1 MFERRAGRASPKLAM
16 QLLSW
21 TERPKRMRKIGTST
35 TMYPRIL
42 HNLIAVAAL
51 AGLLSSCG
59 IRRHKYADPIA
70 KNTQQPDKVLFDR
83 AINDI
88 EHSRYEI
95 ARLTL
100 QTLINTYDSS
110 EYLAKAKLA
119 IADSWF
125 REGGAH
131 GLAQAEAEYKDFE
144 LFYPNMEEAAE
155 AQERVCDIHYKQMDK
170 ADRDPLHAVR
180 AEDECRQLLLQYPN
194 SKFAPETQQKLRNVQ
209 EVLAAHE
216 YAAAVFYHHKGA
228 MPAAANR
235 LTTMVDQYPLF
246 SQADEALWTLGDA
259 YDRMG
264 DRFEDKS
271 AAAYTRLVK
280 DYPLSPRVPAAKEKL
295 QAMKRPVPEADPV
308 AYARMKYDMENRTS
322 PSKVNRVMD
331 TFRRN
336 PDTHLAAKG
345 GSPSMTIL
353 RPGIPVSVPVS
364 PSGAAA
370 PGAAGT
376 GSAPSDV
383 TIGLTNDTKELDTRP
398 DARTNPPAAPA
409 AAAASPAS
417 PAAPAADVAAKPA
430 DGAAVAPQQPF
441 ATNHPLSEADKKRA
455 MKMAQ
460 DKAKQQKKAQA
471 KAIKAAKSAPSQ
483 PASTT
488 PQTPSAQP
496 APASAPPQN

>member
-1 MFERRAGRASPKLAM
+1 M
-16 QLLSW
+16 
-21 TERPKRMRKIGTST
+21 
-35 TMYPRIL
+35 MYPRIL
-42 HNLIAVAAL
+42 HHLIVVAAL

-59 IRRHKYADPIA
+59 LRRHKYADPIT
-70 KNTQQPDKVLFDR
+70 KNTEQPDKTLFDR
-83 AINDI
+83 AIKDI

-110 EYLAKAKLA
+110 EFLAKAKLA

-125 REGGAH
+125 REGGSH

-144 LFYPNMEEAAE
+144 LFYPNMEESAE

-180 AEDECRQLLLQYPN
+180 AEDECRQLLMQYPN

-235 LTTMVDQYPLF
+235 LTSMVDQYPLF
-246 SQADEALWTLGDA
+246 SMADEALWMLGDS

-271 AAAYTRLVK
+271 ATAYTRIVK
-280 DYPLSPRVPAAKEKL
+280 DYPLSPHAQAAKHKL
-295 QAMKRPVPEADPV
+295 EAMKRPVPEADPV
-308 AYARMKYDMENRTS
+308 AYARMKYEFENRSAPGRIT
-322 PSKVNRVMD
+322 RVLD
-331 TFRRN
+331 TFKRN

-353 RPGIPVSVPVS
+353 RPGIPVSVPLS
-364 PSGAAA
+364 AGAAA
-370 PGAAGT
+370 PGAAGA
-376 GSAPSDV
+376 GGVGSDV
-383 TIGLTNDTKELDTRP
+383 TASIGGDTKELDTRP
-398 DARTNPPAAPA
+398 DARANPPAPGATPPAAPVV
-409 AAAASPAS
+409 
-417 PAAPAADVAAKPA
+417 DQTAKPA
-430 DGAAVAPQQPF
+430 DASPVAPQQPF
-441 ATNHPLSEADKKRA
+441 ATNHPLSEKDKKLA

-460 DKAKQQKKAQA
+460 EKAKRDKKAA
-471 KAIKAAKSAPSQ
+471 AKAAKKAPVQ
-483 PASTT
+483 
-488 PQTPSAQP
+488 PQTPAPSAQQPQAQTP
-496 APASAPPQN
+496 AQAQTPPQEK

>member
-1 MFERRAGRASPKLAM
+1 M
-16 QLLSW
+16 
-21 TERPKRMRKIGTST
+21 
-35 TMYPRIL
+35 MYPRIF
-42 HNLIAVAAL
+42 HHLIAVAAL

-59 IRRHKYADPIA
+59 LRRHKYADPIT
-70 KNTQQPDKVLFDR
+70 KNTEQPDKVLFDR

-110 EYLAKAKLA
+110 EFLAKAKLA

-180 AEDECRQLLLQYPN
+180 AEEECRQLLLQYPN
-194 SKFAPETQQKLRNVQ
+194 SKFAPETQQKLRNAQ

-235 LTTMVDQYPLF
+235 LTSMVDQYPLF
-246 SQADEALWTLGDA
+246 SMADEALWMLGDS

-271 AAAYTRLVK
+271 AAAYTRIVK
-280 DYPLSPRVPAAKEKL
+280 DYPLSPHAQAAKQKL
-295 QAMKRPVPEADPV
+295 EAMKRPVPEADPV
-308 AYARMKYDMENRTS
+308 AYARMKYERENRTS
-322 PSKVNRVMD
+322 PSKINRLID
-331 TFRRN
+331 GFKRN
-336 PDTHLAAKG
+336 PDTSLAAKG
-345 GSPSMTIL
+345 GTPSMTIL
-353 RPGIPVSVPVS
+353 RPGIPVSVPLS
-364 PSGAAA
+364 AGAAA
-370 PGAAGT
+370 PGAAGAGST
-376 GSAPSDV
+376 GSDV

-398 DARTNPPAAPA
+398 DARANPPGA
-409 AAAASPAS
+409 AAAS
-417 PAAPAADVAAKPA
+417 PAAPAADLTAKPA
-430 DGAAVAPQQPF
+430 DAAAATPQQPF

-460 DKAKQQKKAQA
+460 DKAKRDKKSQA
-471 KAIKAAKSAPSQ
+471 KAVKAAKSAPDQ
-483 PASTT
+483 PASQTT
-488 PQTPSAQP
+488 PLTPTPQPAQAQTP
-496 APASAPPQN
+496 PQD

>member
-1 MFERRAGRASPKLAM
+1 M
-16 QLLSW
+16 
-21 TERPKRMRKIGTST
+21 I
-35 TMYPRIL
+35 YPRFL
-42 HNLIAVAAL
+42 HHLIAVAAL

-70 KNTQQPDKVLFDR
+70 KQTEQPDKVLFDR

-110 EYLAKAKLA
+110 EFLAKAKLA

-170 ADRDPLHAVR
+170 ADRDTLHAIR
-180 AEDECRQLLLQYPN
+180 AEDECRQLLIAYPN
-194 SKFAPETQQKLRNVQ
+194 SKFAPETQQKLRDTQ

-235 LTTMVDQYPLF
+235 LTSMVDQYPLF
-246 SQADEALWTLGDA
+246 SQADEALWMLGDS

-271 AAAYTRLVK
+271 AGTYARLVK
-280 DYPLSPRVPAAKEKL
+280 DYPLSPHAQAAKQKL

-308 AYARMKYDMENRTS
+308 AYARMKYELENRNA
-322 PSKVNRVMD
+322 PSKVTRALD

-353 RPGIPVSVPVS
+353 RPGIPVSVPQS
-364 PSGAAA
+364 ASAGAA
-370 PGAAGT
+370 PGAPGT
-376 GSAPSDV
+376 PSTESNV
-383 TIGLTNDTKELDTRP
+383 AIGLTNDTKELDARP
-398 DARTNPPAAPA
+398 DARSNPPNPPNPPSP
-409 AAAASPAS
+409 AAASPAE
-417 PAAPAADVAAKPA
+417 AVATQAPKTP

-441 ATNHPLSEADKKRA
+441 ATNHPPTEADKKRA

-460 DKAKQQKKAQA
+460 ERVKQQKKAAA
-471 KAIKAAKSAPSQ
+471 KAVKSGTLPPPQ
-483 PASTT
+483 PASQTM
-488 PQTPSAQP
+488 PQPASAQP
-496 APASAPPQN
+496 APAQPQTPPQD

>member
-1 MFERRAGRASPKLAM
+1 M
-16 QLLSW
+16 
-21 TERPKRMRKIGTST
+21 I
-35 TMYPRIL
+35 YPRIL
-42 HNLIAVAAL
+42 HHFIAIAAV

-59 IRRHKYADPIA
+59 IRRHKYADPIT
-70 KNTQQPDKVLFDR
+70 KNTEQPDKVLFDR

-170 ADRDPLHAVR
+170 ADRDPVHAVR

-235 LTTMVDQYPLF
+235 PTTMLEHHPLF
-246 SQADEALWTLGDA
+246 SQADEALWMPGHS

-271 AAAYTRLVK
+271 AAANTRIVK
-280 DYPLSPRVPAAKEKL
+280 DYPLSPRAEAAKEKL
-295 QAMKRPVPEADPV
+295 QAMKRPVPDADPV
-308 AYARMKYDMENRTS
+308 AYARMKYEIENRTS
-322 PSKVNRVMD
+322 PSKINRAMD

-353 RPGIPVSVPVS
+353 RPGIPVSVPTQ
-364 PSGAAA
+364 

-376 GSAPSDV
+376 TPGAPGAGATGSDV
-383 TIGLTNDTKELDTRP
+383 TATVSNDTKELDTRP
-398 DARTNPPAAPA
+398 DARANPPAAAPGA
-409 AAAASPAS
+409 A
-417 PAAPAADVAAKPA
+417 AAPAATPAADVTAKPA
-430 DGAAVAPQQPF
+430 DTAAVAPQQPF
-441 ATNHPLSEADKKRA
+441 ATNHPLSEKDKKRA

-460 DKAKQQKKAQA
+460 DKAKAEKKAQA
-471 KAIKAAKSAPSQ
+471 KAVKAAKSAPAP
-483 PASTT
+483 PASQAA
-488 PQTPSAQP
+488 PPTPSAQP
-496 APASAPPQN
+496 QTPPQDK

>member
-1 MFERRAGRASPKLAM
+1 
-16 QLLSW
+16 
-21 TERPKRMRKIGTST
+21 
-35 TMYPRIL
+35 MYPRLL

-59 IRRHKYADPIA
+59 IRRHKYADPIT
-70 KNTQQPDKVLFDR
+70 KNTSQPDKVLFDR

-110 EYLAKAKLA
+110 EFLAKAKLA

-170 ADRDPLHAVR
+170 VDRDPLHAIR

-194 SKFAPETQQKLRNVQ
+194 SKFAPETQQKLRDVQ

-216 YAAAVFYHHKGA
+216 YAAGVFYHHKGS

-235 LTTMVDQYPLF
+235 LTTLVDQYPLF
-246 SQADEALWTLGDA
+246 SQADEALWMMGDS

-264 DRFEDKS
+264 DRFEDRS
-271 AAAYTRLVK
+271 AAAYTRIVK
-280 DYPLSPRVPAAKEKL
+280 DYPLSIHADAAKKKL
-295 QAMKRPVPEADPV
+295 EAMKRPVPEADPV
-308 AYARMKYDMENRTS
+308 ASARMKYEMDNRTA
-322 PSKVNRVMD
+322 PGRVARAITM
-331 TFRRN
+331 FKRN
-336 PDTHLAAKG
+336 PDTSLAAKG
-345 GSPSMTIL
+345 GTPTMTVM
-353 RPGIPVSVPVS
+353 RPGIPVSVPLS
-364 PSGAAA
+364 AGAAAA

-376 GSAPSDV
+376 TGTGSDV

-398 DARTNPPAAPA
+398 DARANPPGAAPA
-409 AAAASPAS
+409 TTAG
-417 PAAPAADVAAKPA
+417 DQTAKPA
-430 DGAAVAPQQPF
+430 DGGLVAPQQPF

-455 MKMAQ
+455 QKIMAA
-460 DKAKQQKKAQA
+460 KAKEAKKAA
-471 KAIKAAKSAPSQ
+471 AKAAKKGQPQPQ
-483 PASTT
+483 PA
-488 PQTPSAQP
+488 PQTPAPSAQP
-496 APASAPPQN
+496 AQAQTPPQTPPAQPQTTPK